1 MNEPVVVDHDTF
13 VSAALPLLKLITHI
27 TGLKT
32 SFITSINWRN
42 QTQTVEL
49 SQNTGSLN
57 IVSGNVIPWSES
69 MCQLMISKG
78 LTVTTDIQCIFPDS
92 RGAQAGMQSF
102 VVLPMKVADQT
113 IGTLCGASAEQ
124 VELTAHQLESLVYI
138 ADALALQLKLF
149 TDANYQRQ
157 LALRA
162 EKTVIS
168 LRDKV
173 ENLAELANTDPL
185 TGLLNRRAFQQ
196 RYTDAIKLCQRS
208 KKPLALMM
216 IDIDDFKAFN
226 DSYGHE
232 TGDEIIKIVADGLQ
246 KIARSTDIPCRVGGD
261 EFLLAAIDADSVG
274 LRLLAERLCVYVK
287 QRSAKLKRPCSLS
300 IGIACTDQGAADDL
314 PRLAD
319 EALYRSKELGRDQ
332 ISIYCPQ

>member
-1 MNEPVVVDHDTF
+1 MNESAVINHDTF
-13 VSAALPLLKLITHI
+13 ASAALPLLKLITHI

-32 SFITSINWRN
+32 SFITSIDWQN
-42 QTQTVEL
+42 QNQTVEL
-49 SQNTGSLN
+49 AENTGSLN
-57 IVSGNVIPWSES
+57 IVSGDAVPWSES

-92 RGAQAGMQSF
+92 RGARAGMQSF
-102 VVLPMKVADQT
+102 VVLPVKVADQT
-113 IGTLCGASAEQ
+113 IGTLCGASPEQ
-124 VELTAHQLESLVYI
+124 VHLTAHQLDSLVYI
-138 ADALALQLKLF
+138 ADALALQLKLL

-157 LALRA
+157 LALKA

-196 RYTDAIKLCQRS
+196 RYDDAVKLCQRS

-216 IDIDDFKAFN
+216 IDIDEFKIFN
-226 DSYGHE
+226 DEYGHE
-232 TGDEIIKIVADGLQ
+232 TGDKVIKIVADGLQ

-261 EFLLAAIDADSVG
+261 EFLLAAIDSDSVG
-274 LRLLAERLCVYVK
+274 LQLLAERLCAYVK
-287 QRSAKLKRPCSLS
+287 QRSNKLQRPCSLS
-300 IGIACTDQGAADDL
+300 IGIVCTEQGAADDL

-319 EALYRSKELGRDQ
+319 EALYRSKELGRDR
-332 ISIYCPQ
+332 ISIYSPS